1 MLTLCPMR
9 NALLR
14 TIAPIALLWLAGVS
28 PGQDG
33 AGSQER
39 PPAQPEAAASTT
51 IAPIDA
57 PTIAQVQERIA
68 EVEATPDL
76 EQTAKDA
83 LLGPLNMALES
94 LKRRETA
101 LAERQQFADAAA
113 SAAGTREQLSE
124 ELDQPATVPT
134 IEDFSEL
141 KPDAALDAIRAL
153 LTDAR
158 ARLEAANA
166 EQTRLQSEAAAREVL
181 LAEAPTQLVQWR
193 GALTEATTEL
203 AALPADPTDA
213 AATARRWQK
222 QAEAAEL
229 AARIARL
236 EAEVTSYTAR
246 REVLPLRQSLAQR
259 KADLASRQ
267 IEQLQAAETAAA
279 NRKARQAQQEA
290 QQQAAE
296 VADPELQRIAKATSE
311 YAAKRL
317 GKDGTLARLE
327 HVRGELEQARRELD
341 DLQRRA
347 RNTAARVQAAGLT
360 ELVGRSLRDELRT
373 LPEIE
378 PDASERLSTRM
389 GQAQYELITIED
401 ELARYGDAQAAIA
414 RARDRLSVGDEPL
427 SPEVERQISSIIT
440 GYVDTLRALEDEY
453 RAYYDEALALE
464 TTRTTLADTAKAFRT
479 YIEERILWTRSV
491 QGSAIPSVDN
501 LTRGTTLLL
510 GGKHATATT
519 SEEPIGS
526 RWLAAVLDFWPPPFL
541 VGPVFLALLV
551 SYWARAR
558 AKRALKHTATQV
570 RKFNTDRMGHTI
582 KAIPLTILMGLPLPI
597 GLTILGLLLT
607 GTQVEVARAVGKALL
622 DTAVLAFV
630 LEFARHASRN
640 DGLVEAH
647 FRWRRDGLTHFR
659 RLVYLLEFTILPL
672 AVIARAFGHH
682 GDVAMNDALGRMAF
696 IVGQL
701 VLAAFTAWVFAP
713 WLPFVRSYLSKHPKS
728 VANQARWVWYPLLSA
743 APIALAVLAALGY
756 YYTAARLDERLHL
769 TAWLLLAATIAYNLV
784 LRWLFIERR
793 KLLVKRAQQKREA
806 EQAER
811 EAAGDPEGVE
821 LEAPVELDAA
831 EVDTQTRRVLVAAV
845 IVGVVVGM
853 YGLWAEQLPALRML
867 ERVQLWP
874 TVKVIHT
881 DTAPTSFPN
890 LVEPAPA
897 EPDASA
903 PDDTANDASQPNP
916 LGPLTP
922 GGGDSVESEPIRS
935 ITLADIG
942 AAFLFFLLTW
952 VLARNLPGL
961 LEIALLNRLPL
972 DAGARFAVTS
982 ILRYVIAIIGI
993 LLAFSAIGIGWSHVQ
1008 FLAAALTFGLAF
1020 GLQEIFANFI
1030 SGLIMLIERPV
1041 RVGDTVT
1048 VNNVN
1053 GRITRIR
1060 MRATTVLDWEMRELI
1075 LPNKVFI
1082 TEQFINWTLSDPR
1095 LRVTIPV
1102 GVSYGSD
1109 VRLVERTLLELGQSQ
1124 DHVVPEPKVRVLFT
1138 GFGDSTLNFELR
1150 VYVEHFDFFVEAR
1163 SVLHTR
1169 IMERF
1174 RELDIEI
1181 AFPQRDLNIRDIG
1194 PLADAMER
1202 RSRDAKALPDTS
1214 QDPEGPR

>member
-1 MLTLCPMR
+1 MPKLLNRTIGLV
-9 NALLR
+9 ALLL
-14 TIAPIALLWLAGVS
+14 IAGVAL
-28 PGQDG
+28 GQDSG
-33 AGSQER
+33 ESQAR
-39 PPAQPEAAASTT
+39 PPAQPEAVVS
-51 IAPIDA
+51 APVAPVDA
-57 PTIAQVQERIA
+57 PTITQVQERIA
-68 EVEATPDL
+68 EVEASTDL
-76 EQTAKDA
+76 DQAAKDA
-83 LLGPLNMALES
+83 LLDPLSAALS
-94 LKRRETA
+94 VLQRRDTA
-101 LAERQQFADAAA
+101 LKERQQFADASA
-113 SAAGTREQLSE
+113 SAAGTQEQLSR
-124 ELDQPATVPT
+124 ELDQPATLPQP
-134 IEDFSEL
+134 EDFSQL
-141 KPDAALDAIRAL
+141 SPDAALDAIRAL
-153 LTDAR
+153 LTDAQ
-158 ARLEAANA
+158 ARLDAAKAEEIRLETEAT
-166 EQTRLQSEAAAREVL
+166 TREMR
-181 LAEAPTQLVQWR
+181 LASAPTQLVEWR
-193 GALTEATTEL
+193 EELTEATTEL

-213 AATARRWQK
+213 AATARRWEK
-222 QAEAAEL
+222 RAEAAEK
-229 AARIARL
+229 AALIARL
-236 EAEVTSYTAR
+236 EAETASYTAR

-267 IEQLQAAETAAA
+267 IDQLRAAETAAA
-279 NRKARQAQQEA
+279 NRKARQAQQDA
-290 QQQAAE
+290 QQQAAD

-311 YAAKRL
+311 YATKRL

-327 HVRGELEQARRELD
+327 HVRAEHEQARQKLD

-360 ELVGRSLRDELRT
+360 ELVGRALRDELRN
-373 LPEIE
+373 LPEID
-378 PDASERLSTRM
+378 PDASELLSTRM
-389 GQAQYELITIED
+389 GQAQYELIAIED
-401 ELARYGDAQAAIA
+401 ELSEYGDAQAAIT
-414 RARDRLSVGDEPL
+414 RARDRLTVGDEPL
-427 SPEVERQISSIIT
+427 SPEVERQISSIINA
-440 GYVDTLRALEDEY
+440 YVDILNEVQGDYL
-453 RAYYDEALALE
+453 AYYDAALNLE
-464 TTRTTLADTAKAFRT
+464 TKRSTLAETTKAFRT
-479 YIEERILWTRSV
+479 FIEERILWTRSV
-491 QGSAIPSVDN
+491 QGSAIPSVES
-501 LTRGTTLLL
+501 LTRGAVWLL
-510 GGKHATATT
+510 GGKQATT
-519 SEEPIGS
+519 TASEEPIGS
-526 RWLAAVLDFWPPPFL
+526 QWLAAVLDFWPPPFL
-541 VGPVFLALLV
+541 VGPVFLALFV

-558 AKRALKHTATQV
+558 AKRALNATATQV
-570 RKFNTDRMGHTI
+570 RKFGTDRMGLTI

-597 GLTILGLLLT
+597 SLTLVGLLLT
-607 GTQVEVARAVGKALL
+607 GTQVEAAQAVGKALF

-630 LEFARHASRN
+630 LEFTRHASRN
-640 DGLVEAH
+640 DGLVDAH
-647 FRWRRDGLTHFR
+647 FRWRREGLTHFR

-672 AVIARAFGHH
+672 AVIARAMGHQP
-682 GDVAMNDALGRMAF
+682 DVVMNDALGRMAF
-696 IVGQL
+696 IVAEL
-701 VLAAFTAWVFAP
+701 VLAIFTAWLFAP
-713 WLPFVRSYLSKHPKS
+713 WLPFVRSHLAKHPKS
-728 VANQARWVWYPLLSA
+728 FVNQARWVWYPLLVA
-743 APIALAVLAALGY
+743 APITLAVLAAVGY

-769 TAWLLLAATIAYNLV
+769 TGWLVVAATIAYNLV

-811 EAAGDPEGVE
+811 AATGDPESVE
-821 LEAPVELDAA
+821 LEAPAELDAA

-874 TVKVIHT
+874 SVDVI
-881 DTAPTSFPN
+881 DTEATPVIAPS
-890 LVEPAPA
+890 LSEPPPEPGSRPDSGDA
-897 EPDASA
+897 EQQASA
-903 PDDTANDASQPNP
+903 DPNP
-916 LGPLTP
+916 FGPLDLS
-922 GGGDSVESEPIRS
+922 GGDSGESEPIRS
-935 ITLADIG
+935 ITLADVG

-961 LEIALLNRLPL
+961 LEITILKRLPL
-972 DAGARFAVTS
+972 DSGARFAVTS
-982 ILRYVIAIIGI
+982 ILRYFIGIIGI

-1124 DHVVPEPKVRVLFT
+1124 DHVVPEPKVRALFL

-1150 VYVEHFDFFVEAR
+1150 VFVEHFDYFVEAR

-1169 IMERF
+1169 IAERF

-1194 PLADAMER
+1194 PLAEAMER
-1202 RSRDAKALPDTS
+1202 RSRDARALPDTP
-1214 QDPEGPR
+1214 QNPEGPR